1 MGAWIEIS
9 PVIQS
14 LRMYLLVAPL
24 MGAWIEITEFFK
36 ELVSKLVSRAPHGR
50 VD

>member
-1 MGAWIEIS
+1 MGAWIEIKATKGGGAKS
-9 PVIQS
+9 D
-14 LRMYLLVAPL
+14 VAPL